1 MKGEKD
7 DKILGFQITFRH
19 SLTLCVRNIIAECR
33 AAAFMRFFER
43 ADLPGSAVQCLCSGG
58 AAAIALLHYVIVQT
72 LNGRVRVAR

>member
-1 MKGEKD
+1 MF
-7 DKILGFQITFRH
+7 I
-19 SLTLCVRNIIAECR
+19 RNIIAECR

-43 ADLPGSAVQCLCSGG
+43 ADLPGSVQCSVVARGG

>member
-1 MKGEKD
+1 MF
-7 DKILGFQITFRH
+7 L
-19 SLTLCVRNIIAECR
+19 RNIIAECR

-43 ADLPGSAVQCLCSGG
+43 ADLPGSAVHCSGG